1 MPMQNTDTVNLPLDQ
16 IKIPPKEKM
25 PRKITGV
32 DPKVIERY
40 AELMRDGYKGFP
52 PIEVWRKVS
61 HNGGREWWIVSGI
74 HRYKAALTAGKEIF
88 PCKIREFP
96 ERKFLLRAYIANLK
110 HGVRYKRGE
119 NRLVVQQLY
128 QEGLTIKEISNDTNI
143 PERTLR
149 RWVKP
154 FADEKRGERETR
166 VRELRDQG
174 LTQEEIAKQLSTSQ
188 RWVSE
193 ILQWISITQYTQ
205 NKKDIPNTQ
214 TGPVMETTGPPGH
227 IPQYENS
234 GFNRVIPTDT
244 IDKNNL
250 EARNDSG
257 EPQADPSIID
267 PIKGE
272 KRPKRRRQL
281 KKPPIEE
288 IKLVNRD
295 TEIIRG
301 WLVDVKKGAY
311 DNATKRTFQ
320 ACSKKII
327 ITCNQLQLAIRMS
340 FDEVEPEP
348 ITRTTEIGDDH
359 FAEIKR
365 SIKDFVKRNGSK
377 IQGIP
382 EEDLEMECWLDAL
395 EAQETW
401 DASKSNFKTWIK
413 NNLEW
418 NFKDLAKKEYA
429 RKKTMAKYRNHVQ
442 QRYAGSYP
450 GVGRASR

>member
-1 MPMQNTDTVNLPLDQ
+1 MPMQNTETVNLPLDQ
-16 IKIPPKEKM
+16 IRIPPKEKM

-52 PIEVWRKVS
+52 PIEVWQKVS
-61 HNGGREWWIVSGI
+61 HNDEKQWWIVSGI
-74 HRYKAALTAGKEIF
+74 HRYKAALTAGKESF
-88 PCKIREFP
+88 PCKTLDFP
-96 ERKFLLRAYIANLK
+96 EQEFLLRAYVANLK
-110 HGVRYKRGE
+110 HGVRYKRDE

-128 QEGLTIKEISNDTNI
+128 QEGLTIKEISNNTKI

-154 FADEKRGERETR
+154 FADEKRGEREIR

-174 LTQEEIAKQLSTSQ
+174 LTQEEIAKQLNASQ

-205 NKKDIPNTQ
+205 KKKDIPNSQ
-214 TGPVMETTGPPGH
+214 TDPVMGTTGPPGH
-227 IPQYENS
+227 IPQGENS
-234 GFNRVIPTDT
+234 GTNRVIPTET
-244 IDKNNL
+244 IEKIKPT
-250 EARNDSG
+250 ARNDW
-257 EPQADPSIID
+257 EDPQADPSPVE

-295 TEIIRG
+295 TEIVRG
-301 WLVDVKKGAY
+301 WLADVKKGVY

-327 ITCNQLQLAIRMS
+327 VTCNQLQLAIRMS
-340 FDEVEPEP
+340 FDGVEPETVP
-348 ITRTTEIGDDH
+348 KATGISEEH
-359 FAEIKR
+359 FSEIKG
-365 SIKDFVKRNGSK
+365 SIKDFVKRNGRK
-377 IQGIP
+377 IQGIA

-401 DASKSNFKTWIK
+401 DPTKSNFKTWIK

-418 NFKDLAKKEYA
+418 HFKDLAKKEYA
-429 RKKTMAKYRNHVQ
+429 RKKTIAGYRAHVQ
-442 QRYAGSYP
+442 QSRAGNYP
-450 GVGRASR
+450 GGGRASR